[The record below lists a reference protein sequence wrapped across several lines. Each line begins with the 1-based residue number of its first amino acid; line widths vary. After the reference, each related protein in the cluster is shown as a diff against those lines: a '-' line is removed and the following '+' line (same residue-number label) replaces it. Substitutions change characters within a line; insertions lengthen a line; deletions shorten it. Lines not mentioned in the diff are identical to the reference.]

1 MLPKPTTVQPDEDR
15 DVFVHHTVV
24 VNAGT
29 HEKDHSW
36 SVWLGQKKQTATD
49 SQASAL
55 IYARQVAD
63 QNGHLSGW
71 LVDGPSPPAAIDWA
85 AVTPAC
91 GIC

>member
-1 MLPKPTTVQPDEDR
+1 
-15 DVFVHHTVV
+15 
-24 VNAGT
+24 
-29 HEKDHSW
+29 
-36 SVWLGQKKQTATD
+36 
-49 SQASAL
+49 L